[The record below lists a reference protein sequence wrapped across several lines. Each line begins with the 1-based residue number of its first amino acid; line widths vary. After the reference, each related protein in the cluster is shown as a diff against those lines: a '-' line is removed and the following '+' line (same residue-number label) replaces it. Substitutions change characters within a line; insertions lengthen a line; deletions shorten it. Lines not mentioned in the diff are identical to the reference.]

1 MKKVLIIT
9 IIFLVAFGALAFDS
23 GSLPKWSRE
32 TIRHNIPISP
42 DVEAIR
48 QTIRKAYEIE
58 ERAARTFDT
67 TEFATVFINDPR
79 GGKLDAS
86 TLQFVEEVLGRD
98 LTSAGYLDYKLAY
111 YKWWES
117 GALKIEALQSKV
129 QAEGRSLTQEEISLI
144 VDSSGR
150 IAMPRAQGPVSE
162 IWLEFF
168 SISIDGDVAIAIF
181 DDGPRTNKMTLI
193 KKDGRWYIAG
203 NEILSVHP

>member
-1 MKKVLIIT
+1 MKKALVIT
-9 IIFLVAFGALAFDS
+9 IISLVAFGALAFDNS
-23 GSLPKWSRE
+23 SLPMRPRE

-42 DVEAIR
+42 DVEAVQ

-58 ERAARTFDT
+58 EKAARTFDT

-79 GGKLDAS
+79 GGKLDTS
-86 TLQFVEEVLGRD
+86 TLQFVEEVSGRD

-111 YKWWES
+111 YKWWEG
-117 GALKIEALQSKV
+117 GALKIEALQSKA
-129 QAEGRSLTQEEISLI
+129 QAEGRALTQEEISSL
-144 VDSSGR
+144 VDDNGR
-150 IAMPRAQGPVSE
+150 IAMPRAQGPISE
-162 IWLEFF
+162 VWLDFF

-181 DDGPRTNKMTLI
+181 DDGPRTNKMILV